1 MSVHETVQWQHEKR
15 GKKLS
20 STLSDKCPPFVMLK
34 ERGKA
39 LHPNVSCRAPLFVSV
54 ASLLKGS
61 HFKRNVGWE
70 RDITHWCCWIFEL
83 QGKKQKQ
90 KKKPMKTKSHQCV
103 TLYAKQPLM
112 KWKEKKKKTH
122 LVMGWN
128 DGTHLSEHSS
138 VKFRRLNSNVKLSSS
153 WYLLSKQ

>member
-90 KKKPMKTKSHQCV
+90 KKNPWRQSHTNV
-103 TLYAKQPLM
+103 SLYMQNSLWWNEK
-112 KWKEKKKKTH
+112 KKKKTH

>member
-39 LHPNVSCRAPLFVSV
+39 LHANVCCRAPLFVSV

-61 HFKRNVGWE
+61 HFKRNVGRE
-70 RDITHWCCWIFEL
+70 RDITH
-83 QGKKQKQ
+83 
-90 KKKPMKTKSHQCV
+90 
-103 TLYAKQPLM
+103 
-112 KWKEKKKKTH
+112 
-122 LVMGWN
+122 
-128 DGTHLSEHSS
+128 
-138 VKFRRLNSNVKLSSS
+138 
-153 WYLLSKQ
+153 

>member
-90 KKKPMKTKSHQCV
+90 KQKTHEDKVTPMCHFICKTASDEMKRKKKNSFGDG
-103 TLYAKQPLM
+103 M
-112 KWKEKKKKTH
+112 KWRDTSFWTQLGEVQEAE
-122 LVMGWN
+122 L
-128 DGTHLSEHSS
+128 
-138 VKFRRLNSNVKLSSS
+138 
-153 WYLLSKQ
+153 